1 MRHAAVFLLGLG
13 LVAGEGIAQAQPFSI
28 GGARGAKPAY
38 PWCDE
43 GIETIAEGVCHIDG
57 TPERSEGGGARTG
70 GGVPDTGRRTLV
82 IFLHG
87 AIAKDVDWQF
97 TQERALLRQA
107 RAGKFTALFPRA
119 PLGPTGYVWQLPAQ
133 DRDATEARLIAEWQA
148 AQKKLEARQ
157 GRPFDEVFVMGFS
170 SGAYFVGSLALRGRM
185 NVDGYATFAGGLGA
199 PGPGAAAPAHRAPLF
214 VGVCAEDRQT
224 AADSRSLASA
234 AISRGIPVRADE
246 QRIGHMFG
254 DMHVLHA
261 ISFLRGETAK
271 RRDK

>member
-1 MRHAAVFLLGLG
+1 MRWSAVFLLGLG

-28 GGARGAKPAY
+28 GGAHGAKPTYA
-38 PWCDE
+38 WCDE
-43 GIETIAEGVCHIDG
+43 GIETIAEGICHIDG
-57 TPERSEGGGARTG
+57 
-70 GGVPDTGRRTLV
+70 GVPENGHRTLV

-87 AIAKDVDWQF
+87 AIAKDVNWQF

-133 DRDATEARLIAEWQA
+133 DRDVTEARLIAEWQA

-199 PGPGAAAPAHRAPLF
+199 PGPGAAGPAHRAPLF

-224 AADSRSLASA
+224 ADDSRSLAGTA
-234 AISRGIPVRADE
+234 TARGLVTRAEE

-254 DMHVLHA
+254 DAHVLHA
-261 ISFLRGETAK
+261 VSFLRGEASK
-271 RRDK
+271 RKEK